1 MILTIKSTLAK
12 TLNKASVV
20 WQKPQ
25 VLAFLPAIVL
35 SSFWVGGELLLLATA
50 LGLPL
55 LLAFAEQRNKT
66 AAWARTSALEDQLD
80 AVLLVAR
87 RDALKTACFLVELD
101 DQSVILDRFGSPA
114 MAQIIKQTQIRLER
128 AVRTQDRVI
137 ALDGHQ
143 LGVILAPTRHIDH
156 DTVLNLAG
164 RLQSAV
170 EEPLGVDATNIYV
183 SASIGFCVSDALTN
197 PTGVEFS
204 KATAL
209 ALQDAKR
216 HAPSGLRAFSINLPF
231 ANTGSGHI
239 GHEIEKAFDQN
250 EIKPW
255 FQPQLSTETGM
266 VTGFE
271 ALARW
276 QHPSKGMITPAEFL
290 PDLERTGN
298 IERLSE
304 TMLNG
309 ALAAVAQW
317 DKAGARISSVGVNFG
332 SDELRNPKLI
342 ERVAWALDRFD
353 MSPNRLAVE
362 ILETVVSTSP
372 DDTIS
377 SNIYGLSELG
387 CHIDL
392 DDFGT
397 GHASISSI
405 RRFAVQR
412 LKIDRSFVMKVDQD
426 SDQKDMI
433 AAILLMAERLGL
445 DTLAEGVE
453 TAGEHAILAQLGCGH
468 VQGFGI
474 ARPMPFE
481 RTIEWIESHAAKV
494 HHPPIIGRQTG

>member
-1 MILTIKSTLAK
+1 MILSLKSTLAK
-12 TLNKASVV
+12 TLNMASVF

-35 SSFWVGGELLLLATA
+35 GSFWLGGELLLVTTA
-50 LGLPL
+50 LGIPL
-55 LLAFAEQRNKT
+55 LLAFAEQPDKI
-66 AAWARTSALEDQLD
+66 AAWAQNDTLEDQLD
-80 AVLLVAR
+80 AALSIAR
-87 RDALKTACFLVELD
+87 RKALKTACFMVDLD
-101 DQSVILDRFGSPA
+101 DRDMILNRFGSAA
-114 MAQIIKQTQIRLER
+114 MVQIVQQTQIRLQR
-128 AVRTQDRVI
+128 VVRTQDQVLL
-137 ALDGHQ
+137 LDGHR
-143 LGVILAPTRHIDH
+143 LAVILGPTRQIDH
-156 DTVLNLAG
+156 ETVLNLAG

-170 EEPLGVDATNIYV
+170 EEPLAVDATNIYV
-183 SASIGFCVSDALTN
+183 SASIGFCVSDALIN
-197 PTGVEFS
+197 PTGVELAD
-204 KATAL
+204 ATTL

-216 HAPSGLRAFSINLPF
+216 HAPSGLRAFSIKLPF
-231 ANTGSGHI
+231 VNAGSIHI
-239 GHEIEKAFDQN
+239 GQEIEEAFERNQ
-250 EIKPW
+250 IKPW

-276 QHPSKGMITPAEFL
+276 EHPSKGMIPPAEFL

-298 IERLSE
+298 IERLGE
-304 TMLNG
+304 TILNG
-309 ALAAVAQW
+309 ALTAMAQW
-317 DKAGARISSVGVNFG
+317 DKANVGISSVGVNFG
-332 SDELRNPKLI
+332 SDELRDPKLI

-377 SNIYGLSELG
+377 SNLHGLSELG

-426 SDQKDMI
+426 PDQKDMI

-481 RTIEWIESHAAKV
+481 RTIEWIESHVARV
-494 HHPPIIGRQTG
+494 QHPPIIGRQTG